1 MRRRSVITATTRTPE
16 VFAIKSTS
24 PPVPFWHMAD
34 DEYQSKIRSKKRSR
48 NEDAFDFQ
56 KRASV
61 PSSSREGVGAA
72 DQTANP
78 INNRPRVYLGP
89 NMEIRT
95 FDEPDE
101 PDDVDMEEDEP
112 PPPVVKPPM

>member
-1 MRRRSVITATTRTPE
+1 MRRRSVITATSRTPE

-24 PPVPFWHMAD
+24 PPVPFWHIAD

-48 NEDAFDFQ
+48 NEDAFEFQ
-56 KRASV
+56 KRASI

-72 DQTANP
+72 GQTANL

-89 NMEIRT
+89 NMEIRA
-95 FDEPDE
+95 FDE